1 MECLVCP
8 PSAVLP
14 IMLSIKDI
22 FILSSKRCWI
32 DFFLNPTLQ
41 WYLIDKYMVLYKKKD
56 NFKRRMCIRMNHVV
70 LYFMSFVKRKLL
82 TR

>member
-14 IMLSIKDI
+14 IMFSIKSI
-22 FILSSKRCWI
+22 FIHSSKRCWI

-41 WYLIDKYMVLYKKKD
+41 WYLIDKDMVLF
-56 NFKRRMCIRMNHVV
+56 NKRQ
-70 LYFMSFVKRKLL
+70 F
-82 TR
+82 